1 MIGAGQGNRRVWF
14 SAWFGVTALALVLS
28 GAASASSRA
37 VKAFPWSKEIF
48 HQSISADDYRVYLS
62 AVKQIDGE
70 LRADRSVRLAVT
82 GEAVGTLVHDGY
94 GPVRVMD
101 FYRSQLKALGAR
113 ILYTCDGLDCGPS
126 SLWANRVFGQA
137 GLFAPDEHQHY
148 LVAQW
153 AGPDQ
158 GKQLGL
164 FYVVRRGDQEVR
176 GLRIL
181 LQLKAGESLGVASDS
196 GKRVLG
202 PVIIPW
208 EPGIAIRL
216 ETDARSIRRV
226 QALADR
232 YPGAEFVI
240 SSFTAL
246 GDGTF
251 RQRMQL
257 AERAG
262 KVAAR
267 QLQHWGVQEKRITV
281 LPVGPGIVIDAPN
294 RTGNRVEIVVVRKRG
309 NAQ

>member
-1 MIGAGQGNRRVWF
+1 MMEPGRGRRRLLWLVWF
-14 SAWFGVTALALVLS
+14 VVTGLVMLVPD
-28 GAASASSRA
+28 AAAANSRA
-37 VKAFPWSKEIF
+37 VKAFPWSKEFF
-48 HQSISADDYRVYLS
+48 HHAVKADDYRVFLS
-62 AVKQIDGE
+62 AVKQINGE
-70 LRADRSVRLAVT
+70 LRADRSVRLAVA
-82 GEAVGTLVHDGY
+82 GEAVGTVVHDGY

-113 ILYTCDGLDCGPS
+113 ILYACDGLDCGPS
-126 SLWANRVFGQA
+126 SIWANRVFDHTEF
-137 GLFAPDEHQHY
+137 FAPDGQQHY
-148 LVAQW
+148 MVAEW
-153 AGPDQ
+153 AGPD
-158 GKQLGL
+158 GKKQLGL

-181 LQLKAGESLGVASDS
+181 LRLKAGESLGTTSD
-196 GKRVLG
+196 GGGRILG
-202 PVIIPW
+202 PIVIPW

-240 SSFTAL
+240 SSFSTLA
-246 GDGTF
+246 DGAF

-267 QLQHWGVQEKRITV
+267 QLQHWGVDQKRITV
-281 LPVGPGIVIDAPN
+281 LPVGPGIVIDSPD
-294 RTGNRVEIVVVRKRG
+294 RSGNRVEIVVVKERG
-309 NAQ
+309 NEQ